1 MADAAIIMM
10 YVSVPNP
17 LVGLEEI
24 ALTNNGSMSEEYN
37 PSNNNAPKNMIMFM
51 KKSPR

>member
-1 MADAAIIMM
+1 MADAAIIIM
-10 YVSVPNP
+10 YVSVPVP

-24 ALTNNGSMSEEYN
+24 ALTSNGSMSAEYS
-37 PSNNNAPKNMIMFM
+37 PSKSKAPKNMKMFM